1 MATAAASA
9 RGRERVAE
17 ICGSEADAR
26 ALRLRLLDEL
36 RREVGFQAYA
46 WLLTDPQTSVGSQ
59 PLADVP
65 CLPELPRLI
74 ELKYRTEINRW
85 TSLGGQPVAR
95 LHEAAGG
102 DLSRSLLWRELL
114 SRYGIVDVASVVF
127 RDQFGCWGFL
137 DLWRDAT
144 AAPFGPD
151 EAAFLA
157 DIAPTVTAA
166 LRRSQAA
173 AFTPVGGDS
182 GDGDSGAGG
191 SGGASGGGDQQWGG
205 PVVLLLSPR
214 LEVLRQTPETQ
225 EYLRVLVPPEGGQPA
240 IPASAY
246 NVAAQLLAN
255 EAGTDQNPP
264 WARVHLTGGQW
275 VTLRAARIGGS
286 GPADGS
292 DIAVTIERTPG
303 PERAGLFARACGL
316 SARESELLGHLI
328 TGADTRE
335 LAQRMFLSGHTV
347 QDHLKSIF
355 AKTGIRTRRTL
366 VSRAL
371 GS

>member
-1 MATAAASA
+1 
-9 RGRERVAE
+9 VA
-17 ICGSEADAR
+17 
-26 ALRLRLLDEL
+26 L
-36 RREVGFQAYA
+36 
-46 WLLTDPQTSVGSQ
+46 
-59 PLADVP
+59 
-65 CLPELPRLI
+65 
-74 ELKYRTEINRW
+74 
-85 TSLGGQPVAR
+85 

-114 SRYGIVDVASVVF
+114 SRYGIIDVASVVF

-157 DIAPTVTAA
+157 DIAAPVTAA

-173 AFTPVGGDS
+173 AFTPAGGGAGS
-182 GDGDSGAGG
+182 GGTGSGRAGGGDGDK
-191 SGGASGGGDQQWGG
+191 QWGG

-225 EYLRVLVPPEGGQPA
+225 EYLRVLVPPEGGQPP

-246 NVAAQLLAN
+246 NVAAQLLAT
-255 EAGTDQNPP
+255 EAGADQNPP
-264 WARVHLTGGQW
+264 WARVHLSGGQW
-275 VTLRAARIGGS
+275 VTLRAARIGSS
-286 GPADGS
+286 GPAAAG
-292 DIAVTIERTPG
+292 DIAVTIERTSG
-303 PERAGLFARACGL
+303 PERAELFARACGL

-355 AKTGIRTRRTL
+355 AKTGTRTRRTL
-366 VSRAL
+366 LSRAL

>member
-1 MATAAASA
+1 MTGTAASA
-9 RGRERVAE
+9 RARERVAQ
-17 ICGSEADAR
+17 ICGSAADAR
-26 ALRLRLLDEL
+26 TLRLRLLDEL
-36 RREVGFQAYA
+36 RRAVGFQAHA

-74 ELKYRTEINRW
+74 ELKYRTEVNRW
-85 TSLGGQPVAR
+85 TTLGAAPVAL
-95 LHEAAGG
+95 LHEATGG

-144 AAPFGPD
+144 VAPFGPD

-157 DIAPTVTAA
+157 DIAAPVTAA

-173 AFTPVGGDS
+173 AFTP
-182 GDGDSGAGG
+182 AGG
-191 SGGASGGGDQQWGG
+191 GTDKQWGG

-225 EYLRVLVPPEGGQPA
+225 EYLRVLVPPEGGQPP

-246 NVAAQLLAN
+246 NVAAQLLAT

-264 WARVHLTGGQW
+264 WARVHLSEGQW
-275 VTLRAARIGGS
+275 VTLRAARIGSS
-286 GPADGS
+286 GPAAAG
-292 DIAVTIERTPG
+292 DIAVTIERTSG
-303 PERAGLFARACGL
+303 PERAELFARACGL

-355 AKTGIRTRRTL
+355 AKTGTRTRRTL
-366 VSRAL
+366 LSRAL

>member
-1 MATAAASA
+1 MVTAAAAA
-9 RGRERVAE
+9 RTRERVAQ
-17 ICGSEADAR
+17 ICGSVADAR
-26 ALRLRLLDEL
+26 ELRLRLLDEL
-36 RREVGFQAYA
+36 RLAVGFQAYA
-46 WLLTDPQTSVGSQ
+46 WLLTDPQTSVGSS

-74 ELKYRTEINRW
+74 ELKYRTGVNRW
-85 TSLGGQPVAR
+85 TSLGSEPVAR
-95 LHEAAGG
+95 LHEATGG

-114 SRYGIVDVASVVF
+114 SRYGITDVASVVF

-137 DLWRDAT
+137 DLWRDGT
-144 AAPFGPD
+144 SAPFGPG

-157 DIAPTVTAA
+157 DIAPVVTAG

-173 AFTPVGGDS
+173 AFTVAGGDR
-182 GDGDSGAGG
+182 
-191 SGGASGGGDQQWGG
+191 QWGG

-225 EYLRVLVPPEGGQPA
+225 EYLRVLVPPEGGQAP

-246 NVAAQLLAN
+246 NVAAQLLAT
-255 EAGTDQNPP
+255 EAGADQNPP
-264 WARVHLTGGQW
+264 WARVHLTGGRW
-275 VTLRAARIGGS
+275 VTLRAARIGGG
-286 GPADGS
+286 GPAAAS

-303 PERAGLFARACGL
+303 PERAELFARACGL
-316 SARESELLGHLI
+316 TARESELLGHLI
-328 TGADTRE
+328 SGADTRE

-355 AKTGIRTRRTL
+355 AKTGTRTRRTL
-366 VSRAL
+366 LSRAL